1 MGQRAVIGKNND
13 LLPFDETV
21 DKLRT
26 PGIGGSDIT
35 WIPEEKTRCE
45 SLSVSV
51 NGTYA
56 AADAGKYGYNYVVV
70 NVPGNSV
77 TGTDGDGDEATA
89 TVDPDTG
96 EIEITKIPSS
106 IRVTTLPS
114 KTIYVD
120 GETIVYT
127 GIVVHAYTANG
138 QDMGA
143 VPFNELVFPV
153 NEADVVGNPWTDGGG
168 LNSMMLYYT
177 AHYAV
182 DWRGN
187 EYVVYVHTPAVGHDD
202 DYPDQPAT
210 FGGSGPATLLV
221 TRYNGYNYAMLVTG
235 DGPCRVDMFTYA
247 PDTDGDGKNYGW
259 TLTGGTSARAYKGR
273 FSSASWE
280 EYLTEIPEST
290 VNPTGI
296 DPSNLHA
303 TQTLP
308 VQWSRT
314 GDGAVLETSFDI
326 SVTTGSA

>member
-45 SLSVSV
+45 SLSVSA

-77 TGTDGDGDEATA
+77 TGTDDDGDEATA

-120 GETIVYT
+120 GETIIYT

-221 TRYNGYNYAMLVTG
+221 TRYNGYNYAALVTG
-235 DGPCRVDMFTYA
+235 DGSCRVDMFAYR

-259 TLTGGTSARAYKGR
+259 SLTGSTSARAYKGR
-273 FSSASWE
+273 FSGAAWE

-314 GDGAVLETSFDI
+314 GDGAVLETSFNI

>member
-45 SLSVSV
+45 SLSVSA

-177 AHYAV
+177 AHYSF

-210 FGGSGPATLLV
+210 FGGGGPATLLV
-221 TRYNGYNYAMLVTG
+221 TRYNGYNYATLVTG
-235 DGPCRVDMFTYA
+235 DGPCRVDMFAYR
-247 PDTDGDGKNYGW
+247 PDTDGDGKSYGW
-259 TLTGGTSARAYKGR
+259 SLTGGTSARAYKGR
-273 FSSASWE
+273 FSSVSWE

-314 GDGAVLETSFDI
+314 GDGAVLETSFNI